1 MRSEQNRTGPK
12 CANVQLL
19 KKGSCNLRTIK
30 ILFFNTIILLLSS
43 VILQIINMFF
53 SIFISNT
60 IGEEAVGVFSL
71 VMSVY
76 TFGITL
82 ASAGINISATR
93 VVSEELACNN
103 EIGAKQATKRCLFF
117 SLIFGICASLIF
129 FFLADFI
136 TIHCLHSRISK
147 NVIYLIC
154 IALPFISMSSAVNG
168 YFTAVRRVYKNAIAK
183 FGEEFVKIFFT
194 AILLKSFMPDG
205 IDYACYSLILA
216 DVISEVTSFLHLYY
230 LYLRDKHSS
239 PIESRYK
246 DLDSYNKRILRITI
260 PVALTSYLRS
270 GLSTAKQLIIPF
282 SLQKSGMNS
291 SNSLIAYGIVN
302 GMAMPIIM
310 FPVSLIISFSSLLVP
325 EFSRCYTQEK
335 YSKIKLI
342 SVIIL
347 TCTLIF
353 AIIIAILIFIFADNL
368 SMWIYHKS
376 EIAKY
381 LRILSPLVIVMYLDI
396 VIDSILKGL
405 DAQVDV
411 MAVNI
416 FDCLVSISFIYFLVP
431 ILGFSG
437 YIISIFISEIINF
450 SLSGYKLLRILKK
463 FDLKPNLKMRKTEPV
478 PNAQ

>member
-1 MRSEQNRTGPK
+1 MRT
-12 CANVQLL
+12 V
-19 KKGSCNLRTIK
+19 K
-30 ILFFNTIILLLSS
+30 ILFFNTLILLFSS
-43 VILQIINMFF
+43 LLLQIINTFF

-60 IGEEAVGVFSL
+60 IGEEAVGVFTL

-76 TFGITL
+76 VFGITL

-103 EIGAKQATKRCLFF
+103 ESGAKEATKKCIFF
-117 SLIFGICASLIF
+117 SFLFGICASLIF
-129 FFLADFI
+129 LLLADFI
-136 TIHCLHSRISK
+136 TTKCLHNRISK
-147 NVIYLIC
+147 KVIYLIC

-183 FGEEFVKIFFT
+183 LGEEFVKIVFT
-194 AILLKSFMPDG
+194 AFFLKSFMPDG

-230 LYLRDKHSS
+230 LYIRDKRGNLV
-239 PIESRYK
+239 ESRYK
-246 DLDSYNKRILRITI
+246 DIDSYNKRILRITI

-270 GLSTAKQLIIPF
+270 GLSTAKQLIIPS

-310 FPVSLIISFSSLLVP
+310 FPVSLIVSFSSLLVP
-325 EFSRCYTQEK
+325 EFSRCYAQEK
-335 YSKIKLI
+335 YSKIKII
-342 SVIIL
+342 SIIIL
-347 TCTLIF
+347 SCTLIF
-353 AIIIAILIFIFADNL
+353 SIIIAILIFIFSDNL
-368 SMWIYHKS
+368 CNWIYHKI

-381 LRILSPLVIVMYLDI
+381 LRILSPLIIIMYLDI

-416 FDCLVSISFIYFLVP
+416 FDCLVSIAFIYFLVP
-431 ILGFSG
+431 VLGFSG
-437 YIISIFISEIINF
+437 YVISIFVSEIIDF
-450 SLSGYKLLRILKK
+450 SLSGYKLLKILK
-463 FDLKPNLKMRKTEPV
+463 NLSYKSSE
-478 PNAQ
+478 